1 MKHMRIA
8 QVAPLAETVPPKLYG
23 GTERVVAWLT
33 NELVALGHDVT
44 LFASGGSGT
53 RAALAPVI
61 PQAIR
66 LSRPHREAMVAYAFE
81 LDMLIEAASQFDVV
95 HCHTDWLHLPILARA
110 GVPYLTTVHNRLD
123 TPDLPELIKRFP
135 QAPFVSIS
143 NHQRQPL
150 PQANWLATIYHGMPC
165 ELLQPSYRP
174 GGYLAFLGRLTRD
187 KGPEVAIRLAR
198 AAKIPLHMA
207 AKIPRAETRYY
218 QDRLK
223 PLIDG
228 DHIRLVG
235 EVNDEA
241 KADLLKNAAALLF
254 PIDWPEPFGLVM
266 IEAMACGTPVVAF
279 RRGAVPEVID
289 EGVTGF
295 VVDTEEA
302 AIAAIERAAN
312 LDRRR
317 IRATFERASRRDGW
331 RRITCEAMSA

>member
-1 MKHMRIA
+1 
-8 QVAPLAETVPPKLYG
+8 
-23 GTERVVAWLT
+23 
-33 NELVALGHDVT
+33 
-44 LFASGGSGT
+44 
-53 RAALAPVI
+53 
-61 PQAIR
+61 
-66 LSRPHREAMVAYAFE
+66 MVAYALE
-81 LDMLIEAASQFDVV
+81 LDSLIEAISQFDVV
-95 HCHTDWLHLPILARA
+95 HCHIDWLHLPFLARA
-110 GVPYLTTVHNRLD
+110 SVPYLTTPAQSLGYPGLARAD
-123 TPDLPELIKRFP
+123 QTLPAGTVGFHLEP
-135 QAPFVSIS
+135 PAPAG
-143 NHQRQPL
+143 PE
-150 PQANWLATIYHGMPC
+150 ANWLATIYHGMPC

-187 KGPEVAIRLAR
+187 KGPEVAIRLAQ

-241 KADLLKNAAALLF
+241 KTDLLKNAAALLF

-295 VVDTEEA
+295 VADTEEA
-302 AIAAIERAAN
+302 ALAAIGRAAS

-317 IRATFERASRRDGW
+317 IRATFERRFAARRMAEDYLRSYERLLAGRRRRTAAELAVPARDGDG
-331 RRITCEAMSA
+331 ALSG